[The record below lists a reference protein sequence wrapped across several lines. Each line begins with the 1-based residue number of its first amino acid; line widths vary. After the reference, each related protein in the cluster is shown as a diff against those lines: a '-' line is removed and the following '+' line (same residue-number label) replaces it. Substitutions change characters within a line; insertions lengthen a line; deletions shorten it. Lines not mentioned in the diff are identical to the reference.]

1 MSATG
6 LPEAF
11 VRAVSER
18 IGDELPEFL
27 ASYDRPAVRGLRMN
41 PAKPVPGEVRPEG
54 LLDPIPW
61 ATGGFFLSAE
71 SRAGSHPLHEAGAWY
86 IQDPSAMVPAAVLNA
101 QPGETVLDLCAAPGG
116 KTTQMAAAM
125 RGQGLLICN
134 EPVPSRAQVL
144 SRNLERMGVTNAL
157 CVSAWP
163 QDLAKRWPG
172 CFDAVLV
179 DAPCSGEGMFRRVP
193 ESRAEWTPASP
204 TGCAARQAE
213 ILDAAAGM
221 VRPGGR
227 IVYATCTL
235 NRTENE
241 DTVAGFLERHPDYRL
256 KSFALPEV
264 NAPEGVWTAWPHRFR
279 GEGQFCAL
287 LVRSGDEP
295 KHPFVSCDLPLP
307 TKDEQHAVREFC
319 GNAPLPTGQIGGTLV
334 SLPGCPALRG
344 LKVLRCGLHL
354 GTLKGKVFHP
364 DHAWAVSAAPPELPH
379 VPLTDTEALR
389 YQAGEALQVPEHY
402 QGWVLPTLAGLPLGF
417 GKVTNGVMKNHYPK
431 GLRRS
436 AG

>member
-18 IGDELPEFL
+18 LGDELPEFL

-41 PAKPVPGEVRPEG
+41 PAKPVSGEIQPEG

-61 ATGGFFLSAE
+61 ATGGFFLSLE

-116 KTTQMAAAM
+116 KTTQIAAAM
-125 RGQGLLICN
+125 RGQGLLVCN

-163 QDLAKRWPG
+163 LDLAKRWPRG
-172 CFDAVLV
+172 FDAVLV

-204 TGCAARQAE
+204 AGCAARQAE

-241 DTVAGFLERHPDYRL
+241 DTVAGFLERHPDYQL
-256 KSFALPEV
+256 KPFALPEGS
-264 NAPEGVWTAWPHRFR
+264 AQEGMWTAWPHRFR

-307 TKDEQHAVREFC
+307 TKDEQRAVREFC

-334 SLPGCPALRG
+334 SLAGCPALRG

-354 GTLKGKVFHP
+354 GTLKGKAFHP

-389 YQAGEALQVPEHY
+389 YQAGEALQVPERY